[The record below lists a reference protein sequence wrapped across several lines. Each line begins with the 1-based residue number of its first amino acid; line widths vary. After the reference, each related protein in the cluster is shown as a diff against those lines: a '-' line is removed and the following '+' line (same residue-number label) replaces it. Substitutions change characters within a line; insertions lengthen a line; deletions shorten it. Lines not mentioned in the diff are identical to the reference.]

1 MELKDKI
8 SAMTDLM
15 MKGVITADEFAKIVD
30 VLKGKPVGEPEREK
44 SPAEITYET
53 YIKEKVAPSF
63 KSPSM
68 VQFPPFNPTMVKK
81 GFIKIDSCEREEMYI
96 ETYVDAPNAYGTMLR
111 ENIIIGIDEN
121 FTPYYWAQHLQISSL
136 LGKSKSWT
144 TMSKGLVAKPS
155 DKDKIYCKH
164 CGNKIVKGITYCSYC
179 GRVVS
184 S

>member
-53 YIKEKVAPSF
+53 YIKEKVAPKF

-68 VQFPPFNPTMVKK
+68 VQFPPFDPSMVKR
-81 GFIKIDSCEREEMYI
+81 GRIKIDFSEREEMYI
-96 ETYVDAPNAYGTMLR
+96 ETYVDAPNSYGTMLR
-111 ENIIIGIDEN
+111 EEIIIGIDEDFN
-121 FTPYYWAQHLQISSL
+121 PKYWAQHLTLGTL

-144 TMSKGLVAKPS
+144 TMSK
-155 DKDKIYCKH
+155 
-164 CGNKIVKGITYCSYC
+164 N
-179 GRVVS
+179 
-184 S
+184 